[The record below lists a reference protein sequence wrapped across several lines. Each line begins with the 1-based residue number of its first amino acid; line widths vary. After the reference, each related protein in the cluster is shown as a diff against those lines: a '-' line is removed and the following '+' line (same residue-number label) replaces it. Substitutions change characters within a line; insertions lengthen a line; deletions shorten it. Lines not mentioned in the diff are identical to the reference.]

1 MRQWPHPKARN
12 TMQTEKPKT
21 DTIYNLKSPVQ
32 VVSKIMQTSAFQYFF
47 TKISQAGFLLLGS
60 ALIALVWS
68 NIDGEGY
75 KHFWHQQLSIS
86 LAGVTLSHSLVHWV
100 NDGLMT
106 IFFFTVGLEIKREL
120 LVGGLSDPKRAALP
134 VAAAI
139 GGMVVPALIYF
150 YFNQG
155 TDTLSG
161 WGIPMATDIAF
172 SLAVLSLLGPKVP
185 FGLRLFLTAF
195 AIVDDLGA
203 ILVIALFYTPSIN
216 LYALGAAVL
225 VTSLLFAFNRLGVR
239 QSFPYAIL
247 GILLWFAVSE
257 AGLHAT
263 IAGVITAMFIPSRGK
278 YDTDLFLDMVS
289 KRLEQIQC
297 HGESCGQS
305 ILVNRNHLDAV
316 QDINLA
322 CKEVETPLQ
331 RLEHSLSS
339 WVGYLI
345 LPIFALSNAG
355 VSLVGMDPMS
365 ALTNPVTQGITFG
378 LLLGKPIGI
387 FTFTFIVAKLLNT
400 SLIHGT
406 TWTQILGTGFLG
418 GLGFTMSLFISNLSF
433 DGGLLLEYAKVGIMI
448 GSFFSAALGYALLR
462 WGK

>member
-1 MRQWPHPKARN
+1 
-12 TMQTEKPKT
+12 MQTEQPNRSN
-21 DTIYNLKSPVQ
+21 IYDLKSPVQ
-32 VVSKIMQTSAFQYFF
+32 VVSKIMHTSAFQYFF
-47 TKISQAGFLLLGS
+47 NKISQAGFLLLGS
-60 ALIALVWS
+60 AIIALFWS

-75 KHFWHQQLSIS
+75 KNFWHQQLAIS
-86 LAGVTLSHSLVHWV
+86 FAGVTLSHSLVHWV
-100 NDGLMT
+100 NDGVMT

-139 GGMVVPALIYF
+139 GGMVVPALIYL

-155 TDTLSG
+155 TDNLAG

-172 SLAVLSLLGPKVP
+172 SLAVLSLLGPKIP

-216 LYALGAAVL
+216 VYALGGAAVI
-225 VTSLLFAFNRLGVR
+225 TLFLFIINRRGVH
-239 QSFPYAIL
+239 QTFPYAIL
-247 GILLWFAVSE
+247 GLLLWFAVSS

-263 IAGVITAMFIPSRGK
+263 IAGVITAMFIPSKGK
-278 YDTDLFLDMVS
+278 YNTDIFLEMVGR
-289 KRLEQIQC
+289 RLEEISC

-305 ILVNRNHLDAV
+305 ILVNRSHLNAV

-345 LPIFALSNAG
+345 LPLFALANGG
-355 VSLVGMDPMS
+355 VSLAAMQPLT
-365 ALTNPVTQGITFG
+365 ALTHPVTQGIFFG
-378 LLLGKPIGI
+378 LVFGKPLGI
-387 FTFTFIVAKLLNT
+387 FTFTFVVAKLLNT
-400 SLIHGT
+400 KLIQGT
-406 TWTQILGTGFLG
+406 TWTQIFGVSLLG
-418 GLGFTMSLFISNLSF
+418 GMGFTMSLFVSNLSF
-433 DGGLLLEYAKVGIMI
+433 NGGPLLEYAKVGIMI
-448 GSFFSAALGYALLR
+448 GSFFSAAFGYALLR

>member
-1 MRQWPHPKARN
+1 MQDKKPNKAI
-12 TMQTEKPKT
+12 TY
-21 DTIYNLKSPVQ
+21 DLKSPVQ

-47 TKISQAGFLLLGS
+47 DKISQAGFLLLGS
-60 ALIALVWS
+60 AVIALLWS
-68 NIDGEGY
+68 NLDGEGY
-75 KHFWHQQLSIS
+75 AHFWHQQLAITF
-86 LAGVTLSHSLVHWV
+86 AGITLSHSLVHWV
-100 NDGLMT
+100 NDGIMT

-120 LVGGLSDPKRAALP
+120 LVGGLSDPRRAALP
-134 VAAAI
+134 VAAAV

-155 TDTLSG
+155 TDSLSG

-172 SLAVLSLLGPKVP
+172 SLAVLSLLGPRVP

-216 LYALGAAVL
+216 LYALGTAAFI
-225 VTSLLFAFNRLGVR
+225 TTLLFLCNRFGVR
-239 QSFPYAIL
+239 KSFPYALL
-247 GILLWFAVSE
+247 GIFLWFAVSS

-263 IAGVITAMFIPSRGK
+263 IAGVVTAMFIPSRGK
-278 YDTDLFLDMVS
+278 YNTDIFLEMVG
-289 KRLEQIQC
+289 KRLEKISC
-297 HGESCGQS
+297 RDGSCGQS
-305 ILVNRNHLDAV
+305 ILVNRHHLDAV

-345 LPIFALSNAG
+345 LPLFALSNGG
-355 VSLVGMDPMS
+355 VTLSGMDPLA
-365 ALTNPVTQGITFG
+365 ALTHPVTQGIGFG

-387 FTFTFIVAKLLNT
+387 FVFTFIVAKVLKT
-400 SLIHGT
+400 QLIHGT
-406 TWTQILGTGFLG
+406 TWTQIFGVGLLG
-418 GLGFTMSLFISNLSF
+418 GMGFTMSLFISNLSF
-433 DGGLLLEYAKVGIMI
+433 SGGLLPEYAKVGIMI
-448 GSFFSAALGYALLR
+448 ASFFSAALGYALLR

>member
-1 MRQWPHPKARN
+1 
-12 TMQTEKPKT
+12 MQAEKPNSSL
-21 DTIYNLKSPVQ
+21 IYDLKSPVQ

-47 TKISQAGFLLLGS
+47 NKISQAGFLLLG
-60 ALIALVWS
+60 AAVIALLWS
-68 NIDGEGY
+68 NLDGEGY
-75 KHFWHQQLSIS
+75 NHFWHQQLAIS
-86 LAGVTLSHSLVHWV
+86 FAGMSLSHSLVHWV

-139 GGMVVPALIYF
+139 GGMVVPALIYY
-150 YFNQG
+150 YFNAG
-155 TDTLSG
+155 LDSISG
-161 WGIPMATDIAF
+161 WGVPMATDIAF
-172 SLAVLSLLGPKVP
+172 SLAVLSTLGSRVP

-203 ILVIALFYTPSIN
+203 ILVIAFFYTPSIN
-216 LYALGAAVL
+216 MYALGAAVV
-225 VTSLLFAFNRLGVR
+225 VTGLLFMINRLGVR
-239 QSFPYAIL
+239 QTFPYAIL
-247 GILLWFAVSE
+247 GVLLWFAVSE

-263 IAGVITAMFIPSRGK
+263 IAGVLTAMFIPSRGR
-278 YDTDLFLDMVS
+278 YNTDIFLEMVS
-289 KRLEQIQC
+289 KRLEGINC
-297 HGESCGQS
+297 TGESCGQS

-316 QDINLA
+316 QEINLA

-345 LPIFALSNAG
+345 LPLFALSNGG
-355 VSLVGMDPMS
+355 VSLVGMDPLT
-365 ALTNPVTQGITFG
+365 ALNNPITQGIGFG
-378 LLLGKPIGI
+378 LVLGKPLGI
-387 FTFTFIVAKLLNT
+387 FLFTFVVAKILKT
-400 SLIHGT
+400 GLIQGT
-406 TWTQILGTGFLG
+406 TWTQILGAGLLG

-433 DGGLLLEYAKVGIMI
+433 PQGLLLEYAKVGIMT
-448 GSFFSAALGYALLR
+448 GSFFSALLGYALLR

>member
-1 MRQWPHPKARN
+1 
-12 TMQTEKPKT
+12 MQAEKPNSSVVY
-21 DTIYNLKSPVQ
+21 DLKSPVQ

-47 TKISQAGFLLLGS
+47 NKISQAGFLLLGAAVV
-60 ALIALVWS
+60 ALLWS
-68 NIDGEGY
+68 NLDAESY
-75 KHFWHQQLSIS
+75 RHFWHQELAIS
-86 LAGVTLSHSLVHWV
+86 FAGMTLSHSLVHWV

-139 GGMVVPALIYF
+139 GGMVVPALIYY
-150 YFNQG
+150 YFNAG
-155 TDTLSG
+155 LDSISG

-172 SLAVLSLLGPKVP
+172 SLAILSTLGSRVP

-203 ILVIALFYTPSIN
+203 ILVIAFFYTPSIN
-216 LYALGAAVL
+216 MYALGAAAV
-225 VTSLLFAFNRLGVR
+225 VTGLLFVINRLGIR
-239 QSFPYAIL
+239 QTFPYAIL
-247 GILLWFAVSE
+247 GVLLWFAVSK

-263 IAGVITAMFIPSRGK
+263 IAGVLTAMFIPSSGR
-278 YDTDLFLDMVS
+278 YNTDIFLEMVS
-289 KRLEQIQC
+289 RRLQRITC
-297 HGESCGQS
+297 KGESCGQS

-316 QDINLA
+316 QEINLA
-322 CKEVETPLQ
+322 CREVETPLQ

-345 LPIFALSNAG
+345 LPLFALSNGG
-355 VSLVGMDPMS
+355 VSLVGMEPMT
-365 ALTNPVTQGITFG
+365 ALTNPITQGIGFG
-378 LLLGKPIGI
+378 LVLGKPIGI
-387 FTFTFIVAKLLNT
+387 FVFTFVVAKILNT
-400 SLIHGT
+400 GLIQGT
-406 TWTQILGTGFLG
+406 TWTQILGAGLLG

-433 DGGLLLEYAKVGIMI
+433 STGLLLEYAKVGIMI
-448 GSFFSAALGYALLR
+448 GSFFSALLGYALLR

>member
-1 MRQWPHPKARN
+1 MQEEKSN
-12 TMQTEKPKT
+12 TSTLY
-21 DTIYNLKSPVQ
+21 DLKSPVQ

-47 TKISQAGFLLLGS
+47 NKISQAGFLLLGS
-60 ALIALVWS
+60 AVIALIWS
-68 NIDGEGY
+68 NLDGEGY
-75 KHFWHQQLSIS
+75 SHFWHQELSIT
-86 LAGVTLSHSLVHWV
+86 LAGITLSHSLVHWV

-139 GGMVVPALIYF
+139 GGMVVPALVYY

-216 LYALGAAVL
+216 IYALVAAFL
-225 VTSLLFAFNRLGVR
+225 VTAVLFAFNKAGVR
-239 QSFPYAIL
+239 QSFPYVLL
-247 GILLWFAVSE
+247 GVILWFAVSK

-263 IAGVITAMFIPSRGK
+263 IAGVVTAMFIPSRGK
-278 YDTDLFLDMVS
+278 YNTDIFLEMVS
-289 KRLEQIQC
+289 KRLEGIRC

-339 WVGYLI
+339 WVGFLI
-345 LPIFALSNAG
+345 LPLFALSNGG
-355 VSLVGMDPMS
+355 VSFVGMEPLT
-365 ALTNPVTQGITFG
+365 ALTNPVTQGIAFG
-378 LLLGKPIGI
+378 LVFGKPLGI
-387 FTFTFIVAKLLNT
+387 FLFTFIVAKALNT
-400 SLIHGT
+400 QLIQGT
-406 TWTQILGTGFLG
+406 TWTQILGVGFLG

-433 DGGLLLEYAKVGIMI
+433 SGGLLLEYAKVGIMI

>member
-1 MRQWPHPKARN
+1 
-12 TMQTEKPKT
+12 MQEEKPNT
-21 DTIYNLKSPVQ
+21 PIVYDLKSPVQ

-47 TKISQAGFLLLGS
+47 NKISQAGFLLLGS
-60 ALIALVWS
+60 AVIALIWS
-68 NIDGEGY
+68 NVDGEGY
-75 KHFWHQQLSIS
+75 NHFWHQELAIS

-203 ILVIALFYTPSIN
+203 ILVIAFFYTPSIN
-216 LYALGAAVL
+216 ISALAFALLITAV
-225 VTSLLFAFNRLGVR
+225 LFAFNRAGVR
-239 QSFPYAIL
+239 QSFPYLIL
-247 GILLWFAVSE
+247 GALLWFAVSK

-263 IAGVITAMFIPSRGK
+263 IAGVVTAMFIPSRGK
-278 YDTDLFLDMVS
+278 YNTDIFLEMVS
-289 KRLEQIQC
+289 KRLEGIRC

-322 CKEVETPLQ
+322 CQEVETPLQ

-339 WVGYLI
+339 WVGFLI
-345 LPIFALSNAG
+345 LPIFALSNGG
-355 VSLVGMDPMS
+355 VSLVGMEPLA
-365 ALTNPVTQGITFG
+365 ALSNPVTQGIAFG
-378 LLLGKPIGI
+378 LVFGKPLGI
-387 FTFTFIVAKLLNT
+387 FTFTFIVAKVLNT
-400 SLIHGT
+400 QLIQGT

-433 DGGLLLEYAKVGIMI
+433 SGGPLLEYAKVGIMI

>member
-1 MRQWPHPKARN
+1 
-12 TMQTEKPKT
+12 MQGEKPNT
-21 DTIYNLKSPVQ
+21 SRVYDLKSPVQ

-47 TKISQAGFLLLGS
+47 NKISQAGFLLLGS
-60 ALIALVWS
+60 AVIALLWS

-75 KHFWHQQLSIS
+75 RHFWHQE
-86 LAGVTLSHSLVHWV
+86 LAITFAGLTLSHSLVHWV

-139 GGMVVPALIYF
+139 GGMVVPALIYY

-216 LYALGAAVL
+216 IFALVAAFLITAV
-225 VTSLLFAFNRLGVR
+225 LFAFNKAGVR
-239 QSFPYAIL
+239 QSFPYIL
-247 GILLWFAVSE
+247 LGALLWFAVSK

-263 IAGVITAMFIPSRGK
+263 IAGVVTAMFIPSRGK
-278 YDTDLFLDMVS
+278 YDTDIFLKMVS
-289 KRLEQIQC
+289 KRLEGIRC

-339 WVGYLI
+339 WVGFLI
-345 LPIFALSNAG
+345 LPLFALSNGG
-355 VSLVGMDPMS
+355 VSFVGMEPLT
-365 ALTNPVTQGITFG
+365 ALTNPVTQGIAFG
-378 LLLGKPIGI
+378 LVFGKPLGI
-387 FTFTFIVAKLLNT
+387 FTFTFIVAKALNT
-400 SLIHGT
+400 PLIQGT
-406 TWTQILGTGFLG
+406 TWTQILGAGLLG

-433 DGGLLLEYAKVGIMI
+433 SGGLLLEYAKVGIMI

>member
-1 MRQWPHPKARN
+1 MQEKKLN
-12 TMQTEKPKT
+12 TSQ
-21 DTIYNLKSPVQ
+21 IYDLKSPVQ

-47 TKISQAGFLLLGS
+47 NKISQAGFLLLGS
-60 ALIALVWS
+60 AVIALIWS
-68 NIDGEGY
+68 NLDGEGY
-75 KHFWHQQLSIS
+75 NHFWHQELAIS
-86 LAGVTLSHSLVHWV
+86 FAGVTLSHSLVHWV

-203 ILVIALFYTPSIN
+203 ILVIAFFYTPSIN
-216 LYALGAAVL
+216 TSALAAAFLIVA
-225 VTSLLFAFNRLGVR
+225 LLFALNRGGVR
-239 QSFPYAIL
+239 QSFPYVIL
-247 GILLWFAVSE
+247 GVLLWFAVSK

-263 IAGVITAMFIPSRGK
+263 IAGVVTAMFIPSRGK
-278 YDTDLFLDMVS
+278 YNTDIFLEMVS
-289 KRLEQIQC
+289 KRLEGIRC

-339 WVGYLI
+339 WVGFLI
-345 LPIFALSNAG
+345 LPIFALSNGG
-355 VSLVGMDPMS
+355 VSLVGMDPLT
-365 ALTNPVTQGITFG
+365 ALSSPVTQGITFG
-378 LLLGKPIGI
+378 LVLGKPLGI
-387 FTFTFIVAKLLNT
+387 FIFTFIVAKALNT
-400 SLIHGT
+400 PLIQGT

-433 DGGLLLEYAKVGIMI
+433 DGGHLLEYAKVGIMI
-448 GSFFSAALGYALLR
+448 GSIFSAALGYALLR

>member
-1 MRQWPHPKARN
+1 
-12 TMQTEKPKT
+12 MQGEKPNT
-21 DTIYNLKSPVQ
+21 SSPYDVKSPVQ

-47 TKISQAGFLLLGS
+47 NKISQAGFLLLGS
-60 ALIALVWS
+60 AIIALIWS

-75 KHFWHQQLSIS
+75 SHFWHQELAVTF
-86 LAGVTLSHSLVHWV
+86 AGVTLNHSLVHWI

-139 GGMVVPALIYF
+139 GGMVVPALIYY

-172 SLAVLSLLGPKVP
+172 SLAVLSLLGPKIP

-216 LYALGAAVL
+216 ILALVAAFLITAV
-225 VTSLLFAFNRLGVR
+225 LFAFNKAGVR
-239 QSFPYAIL
+239 QSFPYIIL
-247 GILLWFAVSE
+247 GALLWFAVSK

-263 IAGVITAMFIPSRGK
+263 IAGVVTAMFIPSRGK
-278 YDTDLFLDMVS
+278 YDTDIFLKMVS
-289 KRLEQIQC
+289 KRLEKIRC

-339 WVGYLI
+339 WVGFLI
-345 LPIFALSNAG
+345 LPLFALSNGG
-355 VSLVGMDPMS
+355 VSFVGMEPLT
-365 ALTNPVTQGITFG
+365 ALTNPVTQGIAFG
-378 LLLGKPIGI
+378 LVFGKPLGI
-387 FTFTFIVAKLLNT
+387 FVFTFVVAKALNT
-400 SLIHGT
+400 QLIQGT
-406 TWTQILGTGFLG
+406 TWTQILGAGLLG

-433 DGGLLLEYAKVGIMI
+433 SGGLLLEYAKVGIMI

>member
-1 MRQWPHPKARN
+1 
-12 TMQTEKPKT
+12 MQANKPKT
-21 DTIYNLKSPVQ
+21 SIIYDLKSPVHM
-32 VVSKIMQTSAFQYFF
+32 VSKIMQTSAFQYFF
-47 TKISQAGFLLLGS
+47 DKLSQAGFLLLGAAVI
-60 ALIALVWS
+60 ALIWS

-75 KHFWHQQLSIS
+75 NHFWHQELAIS
-86 LAGVTLSHSLVHWV
+86 FGAMTLSHSLVHWI

-106 IFFFTVGLEIKREL
+106 IFFFTVGLEIKREM

-134 VAAAI
+134 VAAAV

-150 YFNQG
+150 YFNAG
-155 TDTLSG
+155 LESISG

-172 SLAVLSLLGPKVP
+172 SLAVLSTLGPKVP

-203 ILVIALFYTPSIN
+203 ILVIALFYTPSISF
-216 LYALGAAVL
+216 YALGGAL
-225 VTSLLFAFNRLGVR
+225 IITGCLFLINYLGVR
-239 QSFPYAIL
+239 QTFPYAIL
-247 GILLWFAVSE
+247 GILLWLAASK

-263 IAGVITAMFIPSRGK
+263 IAGVVTAMFIPSRGK
-278 YDTDLFLDMVS
+278 YDTDIFLQMVS
-289 KRLEQIQC
+289 KRLEKFTCQ
-297 HGESCGQS
+297 GESCGQS

-345 LPIFALSNAG
+345 LPLFALANGG
-355 VSLVGMDPMS
+355 VSLGGMEPMA
-365 ALTNPVTQGITFG
+365 ALTNPVTQGIGFG
-378 LLLGKPIGI
+378 LVLGKPLGI
-387 FTFTFIVAKLLNT
+387 FLFTFVIAKVLGT
-400 SLIHGT
+400 ELIQGT
-406 TWTQILGTGFLG
+406 TWTQILGAGLLG

-433 DGGLLLEYAKVGIMI
+433 APGILLEYAKVGIMA
-448 GSFFSAALGYALLR
+448 GSFFSALLGYALLR

>member
-1 MRQWPHPKARN
+1 
-12 TMQTEKPKT
+12 MQAEKPNNPPT
-21 DTIYNLKSPVQ
+21 YDLKSPVQ

-47 TKISQAGFLLLGS
+47 NKISQAGFLLLG
-60 ALIALVWS
+60 AAVIALLWS
-68 NIDGEGY
+68 NLDGEGY
-75 KHFWHQQLSIS
+75 HHFWHQE
-86 LAGVTLSHSLVHWV
+86 LALTFAGMTLSHSLVHWV

-106 IFFFTVGLEIKREL
+106 IFFFTVGLEIKREM

-139 GGMVVPALIYF
+139 GGMVVPALTYF
-150 YFNQG
+150 YFNAG
-155 TDTLSG
+155 LDSISG

-172 SLAVLSLLGPKVP
+172 SLAVLSTLGSKVP

-203 ILVIALFYTPSIN
+203 ILVIAFFYTPSIN
-216 LYALGAAVL
+216 MYALIAAFV
-225 VTSLLFAFNRLGVR
+225 VTGCLFLINRFGVR
-239 QSFPYAIL
+239 HTLPYAIL
-247 GILLWFAVSE
+247 GVLLWFAVSN

-263 IAGVITAMFIPSRGK
+263 IAGVVTAMFIPSKGK
-278 YDTDLFLDMVS
+278 YNTDLFLEMVS
-289 KRLEQIQC
+289 TRLEEISC
-297 HGESCGQS
+297 KGGSCGQS
-305 ILVNRNHLDAV
+305 ILVNHNHLDAV

-345 LPIFALSNAG
+345 LPIFALSNGG
-355 VSLVGMDPMS
+355 VSLVGMEPLA
-365 ALTNPVTQGITFG
+365 ALSHPVTQGIGFG
-378 LLLGKPIGI
+378 LVLGKPIGI
-387 FTFTFIVAKLLNT
+387 FIFTYVVAKLLKT
-400 SLIHGT
+400 GLIQGT
-406 TWTQILGTGFLG
+406 TWSQILGAGLLG
-418 GLGFTMSLFISNLSF
+418 GMGFTMSLFISNLSF
-433 DGGLLLEYAKVGIMI
+433 DAGLLMEYSKVGIMI

>member
-1 MRQWPHPKARN
+1 MQGEQPN
-12 TMQTEKPKT
+12 TSSPY
-21 DTIYNLKSPVQ
+21 DVKSPVQ
-32 VVSKIMQTSAFQYFF
+32 VVSKIMQTSAFHYFF
-47 TKISQAGFLLLGS
+47 NKISQAGFLLLGS
-60 ALIALVWS
+60 AIIALIWS

-75 KHFWHQQLSIS
+75 SHFWHQELAITF
-86 LAGVTLSHSLVHWV
+86 AGVTLSHSLVHWV

-139 GGMVVPALIYF
+139 GGMVVPALIYY

-216 LYALGAAVL
+216 IFALVAAFLITAV
-225 VTSLLFAFNRLGVR
+225 LFAFNKAGVR
-239 QSFPYAIL
+239 QSFPYIL
-247 GILLWFAVSE
+247 LGALLWFAVSK

-263 IAGVITAMFIPSRGK
+263 IAGVVTAMFIPSRGK
-278 YDTDLFLDMVS
+278 YDTDIFLKMVS
-289 KRLEQIQC
+289 KRLERIRC

-339 WVGYLI
+339 WVGFLI
-345 LPIFALSNAG
+345 LPLFALSNGG
-355 VSLVGMDPMS
+355 VSFVGMEPLV
-365 ALTNPVTQGITFG
+365 ALTNPVTQGIAFG
-378 LLLGKPIGI
+378 LVFGKPLGI
-387 FTFTFIVAKLLNT
+387 FVFTFVVAKALNT
-400 SLIHGT
+400 QLIQGT
-406 TWTQILGTGFLG
+406 TWTQILGAGLLG

-433 DGGLLLEYAKVGIMI
+433 GGGLLLEYAKVGIMI